1 MTTSLGPDP
10 VGVDPP
16 GTVGEAGVVD
26 HPQAPHRLAR
36 LVAGCPDAVVE
47 IDRRGVIVEWNARA
61 EEWFGWTRQEVL
73 GGFATDTVLLGPFA
87 RTPFALLL
95 HDVGGSPAAPLVGV
109 VGGGAPPDAAGG
121 HGEAGRTADLV
132 LDLVHRDGGRVAVD
146 ARLFVISSGR
156 HGSVAGFLR
165 PRAESRTGGDGAGG
179 VDELTGLA
187 DRSAFGAHLAAVSA
201 AHAALPGSVAVVL
214 LDLDRFKAVND
225 TVGHGPGDTVLASV
239 AHRLAAVADGVDL
252 LARRGGDEFLA
263 LVKGP
268 AGRAAQR
275 ADAFL
280 ERVRAA
286 LAEPFTV
293 GGAEVLLNASV
304 GVALNTFGVVDP
316 DTLIA
321 HAEAAMYEAKLRSG
335 FEVVVFGEHLRIQ
348 VSELRATEQGLHR
361 ALERSELM
369 LHYQPVVEL
378 AGTTAVGVEA
388 LIRWCH
394 PHQGLVSPGRFIPVA
409 EESGLIIPIG
419 AWVLEQACLQLRD
432 WNQEE
437 HSGPRGTVEV
447 NLSARQ
453 IDDPQIVA
461 TVESILERTG
471 LPPENLTLE
480 ITESALM
487 RDAASALRVLG
498 ALKELGVLLAIDDF
512 GTGYSSLSYLQRFPL
527 DILKVDRMFVGEL
540 GQGTGGDEIVA
551 AVIQLAHALGLQ
563 VVAEGVETERQLDI
577 LRGMR
582 CDYAQGFLFSRPVP
596 AEELRTR
603 FGQRIDA

>member
-1 MTTSLGPDP
+1 LTTSLEPDVP
-10 VGVDPP
+10 ATLTSGD
-16 GTVGEAGVVD
+16 ADVVD
-26 HPQAPHRLAR
+26 ADLHDLLPARMAR

-47 IDRRGVIVEWNARA
+47 IDRRGVVVEWNQRA
-61 EEWFGWTRQEVL
+61 EEWFGWSRQEVL

-87 RTPFALLL
+87 RSPFALLL
-95 HDVGGSPAAPLVGV
+95 HDVAGQPIAPLTGV
-109 VGGGAPPDAAGG
+109 VADGD
-121 HGEAGRTADLV
+121 AGRTADLAIDV
-132 LDLVHRDGGRVAVD
+132 LHRDGHRMRVE
-146 ARLFVISSGR
+146 ARLFVVASGR

-165 PRAESRTGGDGAGG
+165 PQADDKTGSEGTGG
-179 VDELTGLA
+179 DELTGLA
-187 DRSAFGAHLAAVSA
+187 DRSAFGAHLTTVAA
-201 AHAALPGSVAVVL
+201 AHAALPGSMAVVL

-225 TVGHGPGDTVLASV
+225 AVGHGSGDTVLAAV
-239 AHRLAAVADGVDL
+239 ARRLAAVADGVEL

-263 LVKGP
+263 LVRAP
-268 AGRAAQR
+268 AGLAARQ
-275 ADAFL
+275 AQSFI
-280 ERVRAA
+280 ERVRIA
-286 LAEPFTV
+286 LTEPFAV
-293 GGAEVLLNASV
+293 DGAEVLLNASV

-316 DTLIA
+316 DTLLS
-321 HAEAAMYEAKLRSG
+321 HAEAAMYEAKQRSG
-335 FEVVVFGEHLRIQ
+335 FEVVTFGEHLRIQ
-348 VSELRATEQGLHR
+348 LSELRATEQGLHR

-378 AGTTAVGVEA
+378 TTATAIGVEA

-394 PHQGLVSPGRFIPVA
+394 PDQGLVPPGRFIPVA

-432 WNQEE
+432 WNLDAQIG
-437 HSGPRGTVEV
+437 SQATVEV

-471 LPPENLTLE
+471 LPARHLTLE

-540 GQGTGGDEIVA
+540 GEGTGGDEIVA

-563 VVAEGVETERQLDI
+563 VVAEGVETEQQLDI
-577 LRGMR
+577 LRHMH

-596 AEELRTR
+596 ADELRSR
-603 FGQRIDA
+603 FGQRLDV